1 MLERSSV
8 VEKYNVLM
16 CLPHIRNSSRQR
28 AMYIVCICFV
38 FSYIAFDV
46 LDLDGS
52 NLPSLVTTLERPSI
66 VAVIPSEI
74 EIPYSSDRVE
84 HARTIAAA
92 VADAF
97 TAYARF
103 QMTTAPE
110 SSLLAS
116 ARAHGSRIGLARD
129 DLPD

>member
-1 MLERSSV
+1 MRV
-8 VEKYNVLM
+8 RF
-16 CLPHIRNSSRQR
+16 PHIHNSSRQR

-52 NLPSLVTTLERPSI
+52 ELPTLITALERPSI
-66 VAVIPSEI
+66 VAVIPSEV

-84 HARTIAAA
+84 HARTIAAV

-97 TAYARF
+97 REYVRS
-103 QMTTAPE
+103 QMTTVPQ
-110 SSLLAS
+110 SSLLSS
-116 ARAHGSRIGLARD
+116 ARAHGYRTGLARD

>member
-1 MLERSSV
+1 MLRHF
-8 VEKYNVLM
+8 L
-16 CLPHIRNSSRQR
+16 HIRHSNQQR
-28 AMYIVCICFV
+28 AMYIVCMCFV
-38 FSYIAFDV
+38 FSYIAFNV

-52 NLPSLVTTLERPSI
+52 NLSSFVTAMERSSI
-66 VAVIPSEI
+66 VAVIPSDI
-74 EIPYSSDRVE
+74 EIPYSSDRVD
-84 HARTIAAA
+84 HAPTIAAP

-97 TAYARF
+97 REYARF
-103 QMTTAPE
+103 QRTRVPK

>member
-1 MLERSSV
+1 MLVR
-8 VEKYNVLM
+8 
-16 CLPHIRNSSRQR
+16 LPHVYKSARQR
-28 AMYIVCICFV
+28 AMYVVCMCFV

-52 NLPSLVTTLERPSI
+52 DLPSLVTTLERPSI
-66 VAVIPSEI
+66 IAVVPSEV

-84 HARTIAAA
+84 RARTIAAL
-92 VADAF
+92 VADGF
-97 TAYARF
+97 TEYGRF
-103 QMTTAPE
+103 WMTTVPKW
-110 SSLLAS
+110 SLLAV

>member
-1 MLERSSV
+1 LATMLVR
-8 VEKYNVLM
+8 
-16 CLPHIRNSSRQR
+16 LPHVYKSTQQR
-28 AMYIVCICFV
+28 AMYIVCMCFV

-52 NLPSLVTTLERPSI
+52 DLPSLLATLERSSI
-66 VAVIPSEI
+66 VAVVPSQV
-74 EIPYSSDRVE
+74 EIPCSSDRVE
-84 HARTIAAA
+84 HARTIAAL

-97 TAYARF
+97 AKYARF
-103 QMTTAPE
+103 QTTRVPASP
-110 SSLLAS
+110 LLAV